1 MRETAFA
8 KTDTHEMG
16 LAGGEDTVGD
26 SFPNVRIL
34 LQIPGLFDF
43 DGVRHP
49 VLKVAHLHV
58 MLGRGNKL
66 AAING
71 VAHIGVLSEVP
82 IGIKLD
88 PLDVRPKQDREMLA
102 ITTSFLLSNVA

>member
-1 MRETAFA
+1 
-8 KTDTHEMG
+8 
-16 LAGGEDTVGD
+16 
-26 SFPNVRIL
+26 
-34 LQIPGLFDF
+34 
-43 DGVRHP
+43 
-49 VLKVAHLHV
+49 